1 MGDSLEMFQET
12 GSLRAPATGHG
23 RPAVYQHRMRSM
35 TGYGRGT
42 ARFEGRQ
49 IAVELSS
56 VNRKQ
61 AEIYLTLPRELAELE
76 PRVRDEINTHI
87 SRGRLTV
94 SVALHTRPS
103 SQAGVNLAAARA
115 YRAQLDDLRKALK
128 LGGDVT
134 LEQVLRGPGVME
146 TETAE
151 IDVEAAW
158 LELRKALKI
167 ALKHFVQM
175 REIEGNALATD
186 LRTRTLAI
194 QKNTREIER
203 LASRVAEHHRAAL
216 LDRAAKA
223 GLEIAP
229 SDERLI
235 KEIVFFADRSDI
247 SEELTRLRS
256 HLDQFLGHFQRKEP
270 VGRTLDFLLQELFR
284 EINTIGNKANF
295 LAISQIVVVVK
306 TELEKLREQVQN
318 IE

>member
-1 MGDSLEMFQET
+1 
-12 GSLRAPATGHG
+12 
-23 RPAVYQHRMRSM
+23 MRSM

-42 ARFEGRQ
+42 ATFEGRQ

-61 AEIYLTLPRELAELE
+61 AEISLSLPRPLLELE
-76 PRVRDEINTHI
+76 PRVRDEINAHI

-94 SVALHTRPS
+94 SVALHARGGGK
-103 SQAGVNLAAARA
+103 AGINLAAAKA
-115 YRAQLDDLRKALK
+115 YRNQLEALRKSLK
-128 LGGDVT
+128 LGGEIT
-134 LEQVLRGPGVME
+134 LDQVLRGPGVLDSDNV
-146 TETAE
+146 E
-151 IDVEAAW
+151 IEVEKVWPAV
-158 LELRKALKI
+158 RKALQV

-175 REIEGNALATD
+175 RQREGKMLADD
-186 LRTRTLAI
+186 LRTRALSI
-194 QKNTREIER
+194 QKKTREIAA
-203 LASRVAEHHRAAL
+203 LAPQVAAHHRSAL

-223 GLEIAP
+223 ALEINP
-229 SDERLI
+229 SDERLL

-256 HLDQFLGHFQRKEP
+256 HLEQFTGHLVKEEP

-295 LAISQIVVVVK
+295 LAISQIVVTVK